1 MWYKIANRLH
11 IFVQCNIN
19 IEFYYNGRIYRPEL
33 FEERLSFC
41 LGEVQRIVKMIKRR
55 LIALSISVAV
65 GAAALTSLAV
75 GNDGAEAGG
84 VQTTSYSSIDMPMN
98 VTMHQTATDHQ
109 RTLKCLALNI
119 YWEARSEPIAG
130 QVAVA
135 AVTLNRVEN
144 KRFPNDICKVVR
156 QGGEIRRHR
165 CQFSWWCDGKKDDP
179 LEAEA
184 WRRANTLARLTA
196 AGVIDDPTGGAMW
209 YHADY
214 VDPYWADAK
223 KQVTKIGKHIFYTL
237 PKKQDR
243 IRVTQNAD

>member
-1 MWYKIANRLH
+1 M
-11 IFVQCNIN
+11 
-19 IEFYYNGRIYRPEL
+19 
-33 FEERLSFC
+33 
-41 LGEVQRIVKMIKRR
+41 KRR
-55 LIALSISVAV
+55 LLALSISAAI
-65 GAAALTSLAV
+65 GAAAVVSLSTNDHDAAASGIQVGAQTSAQQLIDIPLNTTIHRAA
-75 GNDGAEAGG
+75 AE
-84 VQTTSYSSIDMPMN
+84 
-98 VTMHQTATDHQ
+98 HQ
-109 RTLKCLALNI
+109 RAIKCLAMNI
-119 YWEARSEPIAG
+119 YWEARSEPVVG

-144 KRFPNDICKVVR
+144 RRFPDDVCNVVR

-165 CQFSWWCDGKKDDP
+165 CQFSWWCDGKKDLP

-214 VDPYWADAK
+214 VEPYWAEAK

-237 PKKQDR
+237 PKR
-243 IRVTQNAD
+243 APTQVSANLESK